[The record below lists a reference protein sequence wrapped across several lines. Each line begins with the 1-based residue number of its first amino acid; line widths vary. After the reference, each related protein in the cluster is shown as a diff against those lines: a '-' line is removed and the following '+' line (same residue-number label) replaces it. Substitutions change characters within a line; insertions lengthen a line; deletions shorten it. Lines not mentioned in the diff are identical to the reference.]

1 MAVRK
6 PSDPLVGQV
15 ARIHPKT
22 GSEKQATNADIITI
36 MLLSNMSLRVP
47 LDPLVQILV
56 SPTSAVR
63 PRVVP
68 QTDSIQQQLEKRRK
82 RLNVS

>member
-1 MAVRK
+1 
-6 PSDPLVGQV
+6 VGQV

-47 LDPLVQILV
+47 LDPLAL
-56 SPTSAVR
+56 
-63 PRVVP
+63 
-68 QTDSIQQQLEKRRK
+68 
-82 RLNVS
+82 

>member
-1 MAVRK
+1 MV
-6 PSDPLVGQV
+6 LVGQV

-47 LDPLVQILV
+47 LDPLVDKVV
-56 SPTSAVR
+56 SIANLTCTTIGR
-63 PRVVP
+63 PSKRRGSLIRRVV
-68 QTDSIQQQLEKRRK
+68 R
-82 RLNVS
+82 